1 MPRSRE
7 AVMKNRSVIILSIV
21 LLFLSC
27 SELGMGPSQK
37 DFAEVRSAS
46 IEVDDDPAAQAEW
59 TRLEASTSAGDLY
72 GAKNC
77 RILTTSVEMVVQS
90 FVQTLGG
97 VKKIVKEEGG
107 QIMTTESR
115 KDDEGLTSGMVEVK
129 IPADRYDKALARIS
143 KLGQVNYMEEKSE
156 DVTKEFVDL
165 TARLDNA
172 KKLEARILELLQTHT
187 GNIQDV
193 MNVEKELGSVREKIE
208 EMEGRKRYL
217 ENKIQYSTITVRMYE
232 KGARFGAEMTPGEL
246 FKQIVNKIGLIFVG
260 SLGLFIVIIVGAA
273 PWGVALALLIVV
285 IRGVLKRR
293 KKARPAK
300 AS

>member
-1 MPRSRE
+1 
-7 AVMKNRSVIILSIV
+7 MKNRSVIIPSIV
-21 LLFLSC
+21 LLVLSC
-27 SELGMGPSQK
+27 SELGMGPSQQ
-37 DFAEVRSAS
+37 DYAEVRSAS
-46 IEVDDDPAAQAEW
+46 LAVDDDPAATAEW
-59 TRLEASTSAGDLY
+59 TRLEASSAAGDLY
-72 GAKNC
+72 GVKNY

-90 FVQTLGG
+90 FVQALGG
-97 VKKIVKEEGG
+97 VKRIVKEEGG

-129 IPADRYDKALARIS
+129 VPAEKYDKALAGIS

-165 TARLDNA
+165 KARLDNA
-172 KKLEARILELLQTHT
+172 KKLETRILELLQTHT

-217 ENKIQYSTITVRMYE
+217 ENKIQYSTITLRMYE

-246 FKQIVNKIGLIFVG
+246 FKQILNKIGLIFVG
-260 SLGLFIVIIVGAA
+260 SVGFLIVVVVGIA
-273 PWGVALALLIVV
+273 PWGIALALLVVV

-293 KKARPAK
+293 KKAQPAK
-300 AS
+300 S

>member
-1 MPRSRE
+1 
-7 AVMKNRSVIILSIV
+7 MKNRSVIILSIV

-27 SELGMGPSQK
+27 SEMGMGPSK
-37 DFAEVRSAS
+37 EANFVDERSAN
-46 IEVDDDPAAQAEW
+46 VNLDDDPGAKAEW
-59 TRLEASTSAGDLY
+59 TRLEASTASGDLY
-72 GAKNC
+72 GAKNY
-77 RILTTSVEMVVQS
+77 RILTTSVEMIVQS
-90 FVQTLGG
+90 FVQALGG

-129 IPADRYDKALARIS
+129 IPADKYDKALARIS

-165 TARLDNA
+165 KARLDNA
-172 KKLEARILELLQTHT
+172 KKLEARILELLQSHT

-232 KGARFGAEMTPGEL
+232 KGAKFGAEMTPGEL

-260 SLGLFIVIIVGAA
+260 SVGFLIVVVVGIA
-273 PWGVALALLIVV
+273 PWGVALALLVVV

-293 KKARPAK
+293 KKAPPTK
-300 AS
+300 A